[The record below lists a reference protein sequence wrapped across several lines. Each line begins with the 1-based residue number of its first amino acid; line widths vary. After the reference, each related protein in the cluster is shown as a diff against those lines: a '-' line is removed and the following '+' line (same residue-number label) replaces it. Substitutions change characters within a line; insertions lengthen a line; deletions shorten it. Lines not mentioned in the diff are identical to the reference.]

1 MASTHQKIVNNIE
14 EALQAEDLAPNFHE
28 LSVKMI
34 IDGCEEEAKKP
45 REEEEGYCFELFRRG
60 MEEQDNQAWQALQTQ
75 YGRLIHSW
83 IHNRMP
89 NTLSNEERED
99 LIQDTWT
106 NFYSSLTKHSIP
118 LSNNFRHVG
127 ALLSYLS
134 KCVLTS
140 TIDYQRRL
148 AKHRKLQQR
157 LEMETEK
164 WYLAPDVSVLEQI
177 AEQKRIRAIRE
188 WIDKNVT
195 DPKEQLV
202 LSCSFETGLKPKE
215 IYDRYPHMFKNVQ
228 TVYRVKE
235 RILKRARRSFKMA
248 VF

>member
-1 MASTHQKIVNNIE
+1 MASTHQKIVTHIE
-14 EALQAEDLAPNFHE
+14 EQPKTEDLEPDFHQ

-34 IDGCEEEAKKP
+34 IDGCEQEAKKP
-45 REEEEGYCFELFRRG
+45 REEEVGYCFELFRRG
-60 MEEQDNQAWQALQTQ
+60 IEEQDNQAWQALQIQ

-83 IHNRMP
+83 IHARMP
-89 NTLSNEERED
+89 KTLSNEERED

-106 NFYSSLTKHSIP
+106 NFYGSLTKHSIP

-127 ALLSYLS
+127 ALLSYLN
-134 KCVLTS
+134 KCVLTA

-148 AKHRKLQQR
+148 AKHRRLQQR

-164 WYLAPDVSVLEQI
+164 WYSAPDASVLEQI
-177 AEQKRIRAIRE
+177 AEQKRIRAIQE
-188 WIDKNVT
+188 WIAKNVT
-195 DPKEQLV
+195 DPKEKLV

-215 IYDRYPHMFKNVQ
+215 IYDRYPDMFKNVQ

>member
-1 MASTHQKIVNNIE
+1 MLSTHQKITSTVE
-14 EALQAEDLAPNFHE
+14 EELPTKDLEPNFHQ
-28 LSVKMI
+28 LSVKTI
-34 IDGCEEEAKKP
+34 VDGCEQEAKKP
-45 REEEEGYCFELFRRG
+45 REEEVGYCFELFRRAI
-60 MEEQDNQAWQALQTQ
+60 EEQDNQAWEALQTQ

-83 IHNRMP
+83 IHSRMP

-118 LSNNFRHVG
+118 LSKNFRHVG
-127 ALLSYLS
+127 ALLNYLS

-140 TIDYQRRL
+140 MIDYQRRL
-148 AKHRKLQQR
+148 AKHKRLQKR

-164 WYLAPDVSVLEQI
+164 WYSAPDASVLEQI

-188 WIDKNVT
+188 WINKNVT

-215 IYDRYPHMFKNVQ
+215 IYDRYPDMFKNVQ